1 VEIAADGSLQ
11 GLDELGPQ
19 IDKDKDRG
27 QVNTNEAGA
36 ILIANLIG
44 LLLTFIGE
52 AVTLRML
59 QEVWPKA
66 VFDGPDYGKDR
77 KLEHTR

>member
-27 QVNTNEAGA
+27 QVNTNEAEA
-36 ILIANLIG
+36 ILIAHLIG

-59 QEVWPKA
+59 QDVWPKA
-66 VFDGPDYGKDR
+66 VLRRP
-77 KLEHTR
+77 